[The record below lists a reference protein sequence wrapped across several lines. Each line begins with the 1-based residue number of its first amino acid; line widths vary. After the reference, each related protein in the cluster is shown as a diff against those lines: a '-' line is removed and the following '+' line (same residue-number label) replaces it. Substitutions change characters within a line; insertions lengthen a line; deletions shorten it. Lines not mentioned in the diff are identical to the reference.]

1 MNGLLAFIG
10 FVSNATILA
19 ILVLMVLAG
28 TVSAVLRI
36 HDAGHD
42 RRREE
47 MGIKQVVVVF
57 GREIPKGKA
66 AMMLLCAVSA
76 ACGIALTAAGL
87 EWVPPD

>member
-47 MGIKQVVVVF
+47 MGQAGGGGIWK
-57 GREIPKGKA
+57 RNPKGKGRDDA
-66 AMMLLCAVSA
+66 PMRSLGCLWYRVDRCW
-76 ACGIALTAAGL
+76 T
-87 EWVPPD
+87 